1 MIKFNR
7 FSLITGGSSAVGK
20 DYVRLLQCIKFEI
33 KNCITPQ
40 ILELYNTSNSCIRLK
55 AFEAYLLKKYS
66 CAQKN
71 KCSYIFFK
79 AGTNCKGFFVIIE

>member
-55 AFEAYLLKKYS
+55 AFEVYLLNTLVHKRINVHIYFLKLVQIVRVS
-66 CAQKN
+66 L
-71 KCSYIFFK
+71 
-79 AGTNCKGFFVIIE
+79 

>member
-40 ILELYNTSNSCIRLK
+40 ILVSDSK
-55 AFEAYLLKKYS
+55 LLKFIY
-66 CAQKN
+66 
-71 KCSYIFFK
+71 
-79 AGTNCKGFFVIIE
+79 